1 MEKPPEKVTMYE
13 IEEIGGANIGLG
25 RATWPFAKLLV
36 NRNEL
41 QLNASII
48 GNVYFRPS
56 DVISIEP
63 FTLLS
68 GTGIKINHRVGQ
80 YSEKVIFLTSGSND
94 LIKRIKDTGFLN
106 NSSTIPTEVETRII
120 KYQSSGSFPM
130 KWSSVIVFGVVWNL
144 LFLGDLLG
152 YFKNTNN
159 RIPIGM
165 GVQLALAFAF
175 LFALVTLVSTPFSRL
190 VLKDGRKV
198 KEVKSFLFFLM
209 FISGLMF
216 TIFSLIIS

>member
-1 MEKPPEKVTMYE
+1 MYE
-13 IEEIGGANIGLG
+13 IVETGGANIGSG

-36 NRNEL
+36 NKNEL

-63 FTLLS
+63 FTLFS
-68 GTGIKINHRVGQ
+68 GTGIKINHRVSG
-80 YSEKVIFLTSGSND
+80 YSEKVIFLTSGSRD
-94 LIKRIKDTGFLN
+94 LIKRINDTGFLS
-106 NSSTIPTEVETRII
+106 NSDTIPAEVEARIN

-130 KWSSVIVFGVVWNL
+130 KWSAVIVFVVVWNL

-152 YFKNTNN
+152 YFKNTSNHL
-159 RIPIGM
+159 PIGM

-175 LFALVTLVSTPFSRL
+175 LFALTTQLSAPFSRL
-190 VLKDGRKV
+190 VLKDGRKA
-198 KEVKSFLFFLM
+198 EEIKSFLLFLM
-209 FISGLMF
+209 LISGLMF
-216 TIFSLIIS
+216 ILFSFITG

>member
-1 MEKPPEKVTMYE
+1 MYE
-13 IEEIGGANIGLG
+13 IEETGGANIGLG

-36 NRNEL
+36 NKNEL

-80 YSEKVIFLTSGSND
+80 YDEKVIFLTSRGND
-94 LIKRIKDTGFLN
+94 LLKRIKDTGFLSN
-106 NSSTIPTEVETRII
+106 PDTLPADVEARII

-130 KWSSVIVFGVVWNL
+130 KWSAVIVFVVVWNL

-152 YFKNTNN
+152 YFKNVNN
-159 RIPIGM
+159 RIPFGM

-175 LFALVTLVSTPFSRL
+175 LFALTTLLSAPFSRL
-190 VLKDGRKV
+190 VLKDGRNA
-198 KEVKSFLFFLM
+198 KEVKSFLLFLM
-209 FISGLMF
+209 LISGLMF
-216 TIFSLIIS
+216 TIFSLIKG